1 MRAIA
6 VASVVSLALVGLYL
20 GLGGASYEPAA
31 VADPCATRDWRDPQG
46 LQEVA
51 EQIVLSGLDGAACEL
66 GVSRE
71 QMVLAFANRDSLAR
85 FADEQGMSTARLEQ
99 VVRAGLVRSLE
110 DAVRAGAIEPAIANL
125 VRGVIERVPIDRI
138 LDVLALLPAG

>member
-6 VASVVSLALVGLYL
+6 VASVVSIALVGLYL

-31 VADPCATRDWRDPQG
+31 VADPCATRDWRDPSG

-66 GVSRE
+66 DVSRE

-85 FADEQGMSTARLEQ
+85 FAAEQGISTAQLER
-99 VVRAGLVRSLE
+99 VVRAGLVRALE

-138 LDVLALLPAG
+138 LDVLALLPPA